1 MDDIVRFGEPAGGVT
16 APEAPAARLDGL
28 LTRAARVGAVVLALL
43 LALAL
48 TTGDGA
54 ALLTIVAVTGVL
66 AVLIARA
73 EQGEHRRRVLE
84 LTVVGGAL
92 RGLALLGASRLQAA
106 GDTIVLGPDGQRFLA
121 SALTILEG
129 GLVPSEATFS
139 ALGTFDVGHMF
150 VFAGLIAAFG
160 RSLLVLQTFN
170 CAVATLLAPLTYGW
184 VRRAAPSVA
193 LPAALLVVA
202 YPSIVYLAAIDI
214 WKDPLV
220 ITATTAVIWG
230 LARLVH
236 DRLSLG
242 SLLLCVLV
250 AGVSAA
256 FVHVSRFY
264 PLWYLELGLVG
275 MAVLHLL
282 RRATPNWRAVV
293 PVLAV
298 VLLAEAGPAASGWPL
313 SPRAFA
319 AGIAQAT
326 SASSMNR
333 FTAGLLDRLGRN
345 ALPPDERGAAYRVR
359 RLDQYGL
366 GAFGG
371 RGALQVDIDTRSADP
386 ARFGLLGRVVQMVRR
401 IWGPFIWVAPPSLAA
416 RDLLS
421 GDYLLYP
428 GMVFWYVLLPFMAAG
443 LALSGVDLLR
453 GRLPFVLGVI
463 WIYAVAYSGQF
474 LVINLPYRQREA
486 MFPVLVVFALLGA
499 AALWRHAWTRRVY
512 VMYWIGLAM
521 VAVAHTVVRLGQ
533 PQAG

>member
-1 MDDIVRFGEPAGGVT
+1 MDDVVRLGEPAGGMSQAVDGT
-16 APEAPAARLDGL
+16 PVDRLLAVAARLS
-28 LTRAARVGAVVLALL
+28 AVVLVLL
-43 LALAL
+43 LALGF
-48 TTGDGA
+48 TTGDGG
-54 ALLTIVAVTGVL
+54 ALLAIVAVTAVL
-66 AVLIARA
+66 AFLIARA
-73 EQGEHRRRVLE
+73 ETGAHRRRILE
-84 LTVVGGAL
+84 LTVIGAAL
-92 RGLALLGASRLQAA
+92 RGLALVAATRLQAA

-129 GLVPSEATFS
+129 GLVPSESTFS

-184 VRRAAPSVA
+184 VRRAAPAVA

-202 YPSIVYLAAIDI
+202 YPSIVYLAAVDI

-220 ITATTAVIWG
+220 ITATTAAIWG

-236 DRLSLG
+236 DRLDAG
-242 SLLLCVLV
+242 GLLVCVLV
-250 AGVSAA
+250 TGASAA

-264 PLWYLELGLVG
+264 PLWYLELGLAG
-275 MAVLHLL
+275 MAGLHLL

-293 PVLAV
+293 PIVAV
-298 VLLAEAGPAASGWPL
+298 VLLAEGLPAVAGWPL

-319 AGIAQAT
+319 AGIAQAS
-326 SASSMNR
+326 SATSMNR
-333 FTAGLLDRLGRN
+333 FTAGLLDRLGGN
-345 ALPPDERGAAYRVR
+345 ALPPDERGTAYRVR

-386 ARFGLLGRVVQMVRR
+386 SRFGLLGRAVQLVRR

-443 LALSGVDLLR
+443 LVLSGVELLR
-453 GRLPFVLGVI
+453 GRLSFVLGVI

-521 VAVAHTVVRLGQ
+521 VAAAHTVVRFGQ